1 MKIAER
7 DKIQARN
14 DEKTDRLMQEL
25 IGRLLV
31 IMFILLLIAFSYF
44 SFV

>member
-7 DKIQARN
+7 DELQTSSEER
-14 DEKTDRLMQEL
+14 TDRLMKEL
-25 IGRLLV
+25 MGRLLV

>member
-7 DKIQARN
+7 DEIQTSGKER
-14 DEKTDRLMQEL
+14 TDRLMKEL
-25 IGRLLV
+25 MGRLLV

>member
-7 DKIQARN
+7 DEIQTSSAER
-14 DEKTDRLMQEL
+14 TDRLMKEL
-25 IGRLLV
+25 MGRLLV